1 MCMHVDDFGV
11 CTTDS
16 GQEVL
21 LTSTPQCVHS
31 VNLLFRDQIDKH
43 SLKILHS
50 CEDDC
55 ISIELVLRKPI
66 QDLYATDRSAIA
78 EFG

>member
-1 MCMHVDDFGV
+1 MHVNDFGV

-21 LTSTPQCVHS
+21 LTSTCVHS
-31 VNLLFRDQIDKH
+31 VNHLFRDQTDKH

-66 QDLYATDRSAIA
+66 QDLYAPDRSAIA
-78 EFG
+78 EIG